1 MPSIK
6 IFSDPNIIKS
16 IIIISIFFS
25 IGCEKAMPLQ
35 TGFRPDMLVE
45 NHNTKNFKD
54 GKLVWELKAKK
65 ASYYYN
71 EKKSIAENIILHYF
85 KDDKL
90 SAIVKADSAVL
101 FTESKDIDLDGNVD
115 MISTTG
121 NRLLTTRIRWN
132 NKDGYLDTNEYVQI
146 LRKNGD
152 RIEGT
157 GLRADYNLEGY
168 EIKKKVKA
176 VSKNMSEPVK
186 RKKNE
191 KDKKHFNK
199 NK

>member
-1 MPSIK
+1 
-6 IFSDPNIIKS
+6 
-16 IIIISIFFS
+16 
-25 IGCEKAMPLQ
+25 MPLQ